1 MQEAFVYI
9 WIDARYPLYKF
20 YIGVH
25 NGVVNDSYTHSS
37 TLFDKFTKNCIPK
50 GIHRRILAKGSLE
63 DMAKLEQRLLTN
75 RKHRCWH
82 RYYNIHTGG
91 GKGWSIVNDNY
102 DPEQRKQSSIRGG
115 EAFKI
120 KFNTDPDFAAEH
132 IRKASD
138 SSKLC
143 HKDGR
148 MKSIHEYYSWLGKK
162 HTEET
167 KKKMSN
173 THQHNEHQKG
183 STNSQY
189 GTMWITDGIY
199 STKIKRDDS
208 IPDGWKR
215 GRTM

>member
-37 TLFDKFTKNCIPK
+37 TLFDKFTKNSIPK

-82 RYYNIHTGG
+82 RYYNVHTGG

-102 DPEQRKQSSIRGG
+102 DPEQRKQAG
-115 EAFKI
+115 I
-120 KFNTDPDFAAEH
+120 KGNIEWQRLMREDPEFAANVSRKVSEAKKIEH
-132 IRKASD
+132 AEGRASNIQD
-138 SSKLC
+138 NF
-143 HKDGR
+143 
-148 MKSIHEYYSWLGKK
+148 SWLGKK
-162 HTEET
+162 HTKET
-167 KKKMSN
+167 KEKMSA
-173 THQHNEHQKG
+173 THKRNKHQQH

-199 STKIKRDDS
+199 NKKIKRDRS
-208 IPDGWKR
+208 IPDGWNK